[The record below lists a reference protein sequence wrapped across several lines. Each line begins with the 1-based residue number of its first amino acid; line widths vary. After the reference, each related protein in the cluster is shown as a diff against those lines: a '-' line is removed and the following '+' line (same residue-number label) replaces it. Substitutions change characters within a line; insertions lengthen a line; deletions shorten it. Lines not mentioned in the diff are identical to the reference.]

1 MAEGRRCPQCGSPC
15 DEGDRF
21 CRMCG
26 APLLADSAL
35 SRLAQE
41 YQRKLA
47 DRPNDPDLR
56 YNLAIAYRRLGFLD
70 RAKEELHKVIG
81 LSPDFPDAYFDLVE
95 VLCDLGDIEGARRVL
110 REAAVKFP
118 AHERLGRARERVEG

>member
-1 MAEGRRCPQCGSPC
+1 MEGRRCPQCGAPYE
-15 DEGDRF
+15 EGDRF

-35 SRLAQE
+35 SRLAAE

-47 DRPNDPDLR
+47 DKPNDPDLR
-56 YNLAIAYRRLGFLD
+56 YNLAIAYRKLGLLA
-70 RAKEELHKVIG
+70 RARDELYKVIG

-95 VLCDLGDIEGARRVL
+95 VLCDLGDIEGARRVFE
-110 REAAVKFP
+110 EASTRFP
-118 AHERLGRARERVEG
+118 AHERLEGARRRVMG